1 MTPERASVIRGRVT
15 GAFVLLVVLVVGFV
29 NRSDLPVAVS
39 ALRNARPGYVVVGL
53 ILVMLSLV
61 NQAAFH
67 AAAQRAAGQAVT
79 GRELIVPVAA
89 AGFLNVVV
97 KSGAMAGLA
106 PMLAEARRN
115 NRSRPATVAGYLLV
129 NVLGHLA
136 FGVTLAFGVLVL
148 VIDGRFTRSDA
159 IAGLVFVVLTTVQ
172 FVILGAALR
181 SRAALRSVYA
191 FGRKL
196 RRPFGRATHAV
207 AEDAVAVDVVAEDG
221 VPADGVPADGSD
233 FTAASERLH
242 REGYAASD
250 ELFEAVSLVRS
261 RTRAAMP
268 AVMHSLLVEVLG
280 IAELW
285 CVLGALGVR
294 SSLTVP
300 LIAYAVSVLFTI
312 VGFLPGGIGFVEVGL
327 GTILVSSGLART
339 SAVAAVVL
347 YRVFEFW
354 LPLLGGLLASRVLA
368 ARSKLV
374 VGGVSS

>member
-1 MTPERASVIRGRVT
+1 MTPERALVIRGRVT
-15 GAFVLLVVLVVGFV
+15 GGFVLLVVLVVGFV
-29 NRSDLPVAVS
+29 NRSDLPVAVT

-207 AEDAVAVDVVAEDG
+207 AVDVVAEDAVAVDVVAEDG
-221 VPADGVPADGSD
+221 NDS
-233 FTAASERLH
+233 AAVSEALH
-242 REGYAASD
+242 REDYAASD

-285 CVLGALGVR
+285 CVLGALGIR

-374 VGGVSS
+374 VGGVPS

>member
-1 MTPERASVIRGRVT
+1 MDV
-15 GAFVLLVVLVVGFV
+15 
-29 NRSDLPVAVS
+29 
-39 ALRNARPGYVVVGL
+39 
-53 ILVMLSLV
+53 
-61 NQAAFH
+61 
-67 AAAQRAAGQAVT
+67 
-79 GRELIVPVAA
+79 
-89 AGFLNVVV
+89 
-97 KSGAMAGLA
+97 
-106 PMLAEARRN
+106 
-115 NRSRPATVAGYLLV
+115 
-129 NVLGHLA
+129 
-136 FGVTLAFGVLVL
+136 
-148 VIDGRFTRSDA
+148 
-159 IAGLVFVVLTTVQ
+159 
-172 FVILGAALR
+172 
-181 SRAALRSVYA
+181 
-191 FGRKL
+191 
-196 RRPFGRATHAV
+196 V
-207 AEDAVAVDVVAEDG
+207 AEDTVAVDVVAEDG
-221 VPADGVPADGSD
+221 NDSA
-233 FTAASERLH
+233 AASEGSH

-374 VGGVSS
+374 VGGVPS